1 MYAFLTILIILV
13 SIFIMLIVLAQ
24 SPKGN
29 GMAAGFGGS
38 QASNL
43 LGSHRAGDL
52 LEKITW
58 GSAIALLFLSLLTT
72 FFIDKTGG
80 QTTKT
85 KAEEVVNE
93 TFVPGENRNAVPVV
107 PDMEGQE

>member
-1 MYAFLTILIILV
+1 MYIFLTILIVLV

-38 QASNL
+38 QANNL

-58 GSAIALLFLSLLTT
+58 GSAVALLFLSLLTT
-72 FFIDKTGG
+72 FFIDKSDTKSV
-80 QTTKT
+80 KT

-93 TFVPGENRNAVPVV
+93 TFVPGEQRNAVPIV
-107 PDMEGQE
+107 PNMGEE

>member
-1 MYAFLTILIILV
+1 
-13 SIFIMLIVLAQ
+13 MLIVLAQ

-38 QASNL
+38 QASSL

-58 GSAIALLFLSLLTT
+58 GSAVALLFLSLLTT
-72 FFIDKTGG
+72 FFIDRTNPDSA
-80 QTTKT
+80 KT

-93 TFVPGENRNAVPVV
+93 TFVPGQNTTNAVPIV
-107 PDMEGQE
+107 PESGNQE